1 MKVIFIIFFFYKS
14 FIGVSLLSSWSKC
27 DFRAFGAE
35 REIIYQRLDGV
46 IVAVCAAV
54 SQNPAESILIWI

>member
-1 MKVIFIIFFFYKS
+1 MVIYIFFLSKS

-54 SQNPAESILIWI
+54 SQNAAESILIWI